1 MIEAILQ
8 YDFML
13 YALLGVLLVAPLFSI
28 LGTVVV
34 ETRLAFFSD
43 ALGHSA
49 LTGVA
54 LGVILGLESPLI
66 SMCVFAAV
74 FSMLLNRIRRSRVSG
89 SDTVISVFSSTAIAL
104 GLVLLAADGSFA
116 KYSGYLIGDI
126 LTIAPPELVVM
137 AVLLLLV
144 MVFWMVFYNK
154 LMIMGLSEPLA
165 SSRGIRTGL
174 IDNAFILI
182 LAMAV
187 TFSIRWI
194 GILLI
199 NSLLILPS
207 AAARNVARHARGY
220 LLLSVLFSLASGL
233 GGLAIS
239 YYANIT
245 TGPMIV
251 LLSAA
256 IFFVTIPLRKLIK
269 N

>member
-1 MIEAILQ
+1 MRT
-8 YDFML
+8 
-13 YALLGVLLVAPLFSI
+13 GI
-28 LGTVVV
+28 LGGT
-34 ETRLAFFSD
+34 FNPPH
-43 ALGHSA
+43 LGH
-49 LTGVA
+49 LTA
-54 LGVILGLESPLI
+54 A
-66 SMCVFAAV
+66 AAV